1 MVPYLG
7 QTSARNSSG
16 VEALDTR
23 WMEPA
28 PTGNSACQDP
38 GSPHNSCTRPHQDP
52 SGPGSW
58 LREREARRSRL
69 SSHALAPTVL
79 VLLLRTSREGFF
91 GKISLSGSAPA
102 QGIVDPR
109 LQHGAVRI
117 QGQVDASSPPLLQ
130 GAPVALAQGGQ
141 TLGGHSVLHTGGC
154 CFPFRAS
161 FPLSVVSSRTPR
173 FSPSVF
179 HNRLP
184 SHRIPADWAGF
195 ILFSLLFLHL
205 LLMFLLRVT
214 ARGMRPQSP
223 PPSPPPLPLLPA
235 CRSVFHGSQ
244 AGSCQAAFLE
254 QEGWLPVKSGTQ
266 EPTFCI
272 SPCNIK
278 VHFYPSLSF

>member
-16 VEALDTR
+16 VAALDTR

-91 GKISLSGSAPA
+91 GKISLSCSAPA

-109 LQHGAVRI
+109 LRHGAVRI

-130 GAPVALAQGGQ
+130 GAPVALGSGG
-141 TLGGHSVLHTGGC
+141 
-154 CFPFRAS
+154 PNPWW
-161 FPLSVVSSRTPR
+161 PLSAPHR
-173 FSPSVF
+173 
-179 HNRLP
+179 RLLLP
-184 SHRIPADWAGF
+184 IPGE
-195 ILFSLLFLHL
+195 FSLVCGLQPH
-205 LLMFLLRVT
+205 
-214 ARGMRPQSP
+214 AS
-223 PPSPPPLPLLPA
+223 LLPI
-235 CRSVFHGSQ
+235 CVS
-244 AGSCQAAFLE
+244 
-254 QEGWLPVKSGTQ
+254 
-266 EPTFCI
+266 
-272 SPCNIK
+272 
-278 VHFYPSLSF
+278 